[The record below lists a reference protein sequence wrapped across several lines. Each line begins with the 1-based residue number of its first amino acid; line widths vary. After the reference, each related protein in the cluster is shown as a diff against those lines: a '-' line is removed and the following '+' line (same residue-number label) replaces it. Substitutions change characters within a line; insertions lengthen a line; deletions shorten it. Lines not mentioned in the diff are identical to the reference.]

1 MKAHLKQQQ
10 SSTLQ
15 FNQFPIN
22 KEGNI
27 YTREIIQKEDI
38 SKQNYIIV
46 NPNSNQQKM
55 FQNNYQDQIA
65 SMRSN
70 KNINDGINSETYM
83 SPSRCQQLQT
93 QFDKQKIY
101 YQSPQQDQMQQ
112 QQYQYKKSIIDGKF
126 VQQISDALRIP
137 TNEYISSKQMQEDS
151 NLNHKNS
158 QNLDTLIGQNNLKQQ
173 EFQQKFQVTNSIQQ
187 KFKAFEV
194 LDNTNEKTG
203 RQEINET
210 RQIQNRFE
218 NLNSLQDKFKIQLSQ
233 KTASNSQQ
241 PPQEAFKM
249 SPKNNQIN
257 FNQKQMIKDVD
268 KKQEFFNS
276 QYQQHFNTKAYAV
289 NQNNILKDSKQI
301 NLHNSDQTKTIAMP
315 PNQLK
320 NNSQSNA
327 QQKQLI
333 EGAQNIQQPQSI
345 GYQQYALSQQNL
357 DQIDQNKQLLIN
369 NPNQHLNDFKMNH
382 LIFKNDNLS
391 SQDQNKQVK
400 SSNNNSNN
408 SIQYI
413 TQKQLNNKNTF
424 QAIDSLNN
432 IDFKISNNQQTDQQ
446 LERYEQ
452 VTNKPQL
459 INKIDFGRPVHKATK
474 SIFNQ
479 SSLPNNIY
487 NNQNERR
494 SFHCNSNNEKIN
506 NQEFILQQNKNIQQ
520 QQAQLNP
527 SNYLNQQNKFE
538 CQQQISK
545 EQNIQQTSNVRQQE
559 QKAIPYQIIQK
570 NSQLQQNQLNNQQ
583 ENTNEIQSKQNNFQ
597 QKLICSPSQN
607 SKISLAND
615 QRQQANQQITMYPEN
630 KQIQRK
636 GSFNQEGQNISN
648 SHKQSLQQ
656 QVQDNSK
663 STNKF
668 RQASAEKP
676 QIHLSSLNKIAP
688 KNIGDQQGG
697 GPNSH
702 KYDIDLNQVGSSQ
715 NKVVCQNLKFPQ
727 PSHFDR
733 DSYKSKRGSIYSQ
746 TGRSDAGSVN
756 NETIKTQSNN
766 YNNSNNN
773 FDSLNYE
780 KISMQND
787 KSNFFDQIKE
797 LSDNFFTKTQQFIQS
812 NLKKINQRLGCSC
825 DLNLKQDATCSK
837 AYQWLLKQYRKEELE
852 ELKKTYNNLK
862 NHHLPEMEPCMQQ
875 IEKDLQRTF
884 PQLEMFQN
892 EKHINSLRNLLQT
905 VAKYDPIIGYVQG
918 MNMIGAS
925 LLYHAEEY
933 VSFWIIQIIFE
944 KLEMRDIYMP
954 KLPGLSKHIQL
965 IDFITLTRVSDL
977 YSHFCEQKITFDM
990 FTTPWIFSLF
1000 GVVLTPQKLTILI
1013 TELLEEGWLMFYK
1026 LVIAFLCYNKD
1037 LLFQQD
1043 MGEMLVTLTQ
1053 DNYKF
1058 DQQDQWEQLIKYAK
1072 NVNID
1077 SNFINSMLDSYDPE
1091 KKQFIMKNR

>member
-10 SSTLQ
+10 SSALQ
-15 FNQFPIN
+15 FNQFPMS
-22 KEGNI
+22 KEGRD
-27 YTREIIQKEDI
+27 YTREIMQKEEI
-38 SKQNYIIV
+38 SKQNYIIL

-70 KNINDGINSETYM
+70 KNINNGLNSETYM

-101 YQSPQQDQMQQ
+101 YQSPKQDQMQL
-112 QQYQYKKSIIDGKF
+112 QQYQYKKSINDGKF
-126 VQQISDALRIP
+126 VQQTSDAYRMIP
-137 TNEYISSKQMQEDS
+137 TGEYTSNRQMLDDN
-151 NLNHKNS
+151 NLNHKKN
-158 QNLDTLIGQNNLKQQ
+158 QNFDTQLGQNNLKQQ

-194 LDNTNEKTG
+194 SDNTNEKSG
-203 RQEINET
+203 RQDIKET

-233 KTASNSQQ
+233 KTAANSQQ
-241 PPQEAFKM
+241 PPQESFKM
-249 SPKNNQIN
+249 SPRNNLKD
-257 FNQKQMIKDVD
+257 FNQKQVIKDLD

-301 NLHNSDQTKTIAMP
+301 NLHNQDQTKPIAMHP
-315 PNQLK
+315 IQLK
-320 NNSQSNA
+320 NNFQP
-327 QQKQLI
+327 QTFQKQQI
-333 EGAQNIQQPQSI
+333 ESVQNIQQPQSI
-345 GYQQYALSQQNL
+345 GQQQYAQSQQNL

-382 LIFKNDNLS
+382 LIFKNNNFS
-391 SQDQNKQVK
+391 SQDHNKQAK
-400 SSNNNSNN
+400 CSNNNSHYNV
-408 SIQYI
+408 QC
-413 TQKQLNNKNTF
+413 TTPKQLNNKNQIQT
-424 QAIDSLNN
+424 IDSLNN
-432 IDFKISNNQQTDQQ
+432 IDFKISNNQQIDQQ

-452 VTNKPQL
+452 AINKPQL
-459 INKIDFGRPVHKATK
+459 INKIDIGKPIHKATK

-494 SFHCNSNNEKIN
+494 SFHCNSNNEQNQDFQQQNNKN
-506 NQEFILQQNKNIQQ
+506 NQQKHSF
-520 QQAQLNP
+520 NP
-527 SNYLNQQNKFE
+527 SNNLNPQNKFE
-538 CQQQISK
+538 SQQQISK
-545 EQNIQQTSNVRQQE
+545 EQNIQQTQNSSNIRQQD

-570 NSQLQQNQLNNQQ
+570 NSQIYKNQQNDQQ
-583 ENTNEIQSKQNNFQ
+583 ENSNEIQSKQNIFQ
-597 QKLICSPSQN
+597 QKLMYSPSQN
-607 SKISLAND
+607 SKISLTNTES
-615 QRQQANQQITMYPEN
+615 QQQVTMYPEN
-630 KQIQRK
+630 KQQRN
-636 GSFNQEGQNISN
+636 GSFNQQGQNIAN
-648 SHKQSLQQ
+648 SHQQSLQQ
-656 QVQDNSK
+656 IQDNSK
-663 STNKF
+663 STNKL

-702 KYDIDLNQVGSSQ
+702 KYDINLNQVGNSQ
-715 NKVVCQNLKFPQ
+715 NKTTFQNLKFPQ

-733 DSYKSKRGSIYSQ
+733 DSFKSKRGSVYSQ

-756 NETIKTQSNN
+756 NEIIKTQSNN
-766 YNNSNNN
+766 HNNSNNN

-837 AYQWLLKQYRKEELE
+837 AYQWLFKQYKKEELE

-933 VSFWIIQIIFE
+933 ISFWIMQIIFE

-965 IDFITLTRVSDL
+965 IDFITLTRISDL

-1026 LVIAFLCYNKD
+1026 LVIAFLCYNKE

>member
-10 SSTLQ
+10 SSALQ
-15 FNQFPIN
+15 FNQFPVS

-27 YTREIIQKEDI
+27 YTREIMQKEDI

-46 NPNSNQQKM
+46 NPNSNQQRM

-70 KNINDGINSETYM
+70 KNISNGINPETYM
-83 SPSRCQQLQT
+83 SPQRCQQLQT
-93 QFDKQKIY
+93 QFDKQKMC
-101 YQSPQQDQMQQ
+101 YQSPKQDQMQPQ
-112 QQYQYKKSIIDGKF
+112 QCQYKKSTIDGQF
-126 VQQISDALRIP
+126 IQQTSDAYRIP
-137 TNEYISSKQMQEDS
+137 MSEYVSNKQMLEDN
-151 NLNHKNS
+151 NLNLKNN
-158 QNLDTLIGQNNLKQQ
+158 QNLDTQIGQNNLKQQ

-194 LDNTNEKTG
+194 QDNTNEKSG

-241 PPQEAFKM
+241 PPQQESYKM
-249 SPKNNQIN
+249 SPRNNQLN
-257 FNQKQMIKDVD
+257 FNQKIVINDLD

-276 QYQQHFNTKAYAV
+276 QYQQHFNKKPYSV

-301 NLHNSDQTKTIAMP
+301 NLHNQDQTKAVVMP

-320 NNSQSNA
+320 TNIPSQT
-327 QQKQLI
+327 QQKQFV
-333 EGAQNIQQPQSI
+333 EGTQNIQQPQQ
-345 GYQQYALSQQNL
+345 QQYALSQQNL

-369 NPNQHLNDFKMNH
+369 NPSQHLNDFKMNH
-382 LIFKNDNLS
+382 LIFKNNNLS

-400 SSNNNSNN
+400 SSNNNNIYSVQ
-408 SIQYI
+408 SVP
-413 TQKQLNNKNTF
+413 QKQSNNKNTL
-424 QAIDSLNN
+424 QAIGSLNN
-432 IDFKISNNQQTDQQ
+432 IDFKISNNQQVDQQ
-446 LERYEQ
+446 LERQ
-452 VTNKPQL
+452 DQAVNKPQL
-459 INKIDFGRPVHKATK
+459 INKIEFGRPIHKATK

-479 SSLPNNIY
+479 SSLPSNIY

-494 SFHCNSNNEKIN
+494 SFHCNSNNEQIS
-506 NQEFILQQNKNIQQ
+506 NQELLLKNNKNMQQ
-520 QQAQLNP
+520 QQPFNH
-527 SNYLNQQNKFE
+527 SNNINTQHKLE
-538 CQQQISK
+538 CQQQQQTPK
-545 EQNIQQTSNVRQQE
+545 EQNIQLQQNIRQQE

-570 NSQLQQNQLNNQQ
+570 NSQMYKNQLNDQQ
-583 ENTNEIQSKQNNFQ
+583 EKANEIQFKQNNFQ
-597 QKLICSPSQN
+597 QKLMYSPSQS
-607 SKISLAND
+607 SKIPIQNTES
-615 QRQQANQQITMYPEN
+615 QQASQQQVSIYPEN
-630 KQIQRK
+630 KQLQRN
-636 GSFNQEGQNISN
+636 GSFYQQDQNKAN
-648 SHKQSLQQ
+648 SHQQSLQQ
-656 QVQDNSK
+656 VKDSQI
-663 STNKF
+663 STNKL

-688 KNIGDQQGG
+688 KNVGDQQGG

-702 KYDIDLNQVGSSQ
+702 KYNIDLNQVGGSQ
-715 NKVVCQNLKFPQ
+715 NKAVNQNLKFPQ

-733 DSYKSKRGSIYSQ
+733 DSYKSKRGSVYSQ

-756 NETIKTQSNN
+756 NEIIKTQSNN

-797 LSDNFFTKTQQFIQS
+797 MSDNFFTKTQQFIQN

-837 AYQWLLKQYRKEELE
+837 AYQWLFKEYKKEELE
-852 ELKKTYNNLK
+852 GLKKTYNNLK

-905 VAKYDPIIGYVQG
+905 VAKYDPVIGYVQG

-933 VSFWIIQIIFE
+933 VSFWIMQIIFE

-965 IDFITLTRVSDL
+965 IDFITLTRISDL

-1026 LVIAFLCYNKD
+1026 LVIAFLCYNKE

-1077 SNFINSMLDSYDPE
+1077 SHFINSMLDSYDPE
-1091 KKQFIMKNR
+1091 KKQFIMKHC